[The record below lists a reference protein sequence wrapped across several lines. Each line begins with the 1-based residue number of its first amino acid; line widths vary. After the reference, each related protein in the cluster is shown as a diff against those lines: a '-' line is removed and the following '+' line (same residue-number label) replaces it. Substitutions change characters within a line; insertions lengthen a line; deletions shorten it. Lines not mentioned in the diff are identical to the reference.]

1 MSTPFAGARRRQGL
15 DIWPGFVDAL
25 ATLLMVIIF
34 VLMVFVLA
42 QFYLGA
48 ALTGRDEALGRLSRQ
63 IAELTQML
71 SVERATNADLKL
83 NLAQLA
89 ADLQSSGAA
98 RDALQV
104 RLGDLTNERDALVA
118 KLAESER
125 QLASERDRASKADQQ
140 LAEAN
145 KTVEAD
151 REKITLQLA
160 DLERLNRDIAALKQ
174 VRADLETQVGKL
186 ASELD
191 NRAKEATQLRDRTKE
206 LETKL
211 ASAEETT
218 HLAQKEI
225 SEKDIRLRD
234 LVSRAQTAE
243 SKLGEQTK
251 LTSDAQAQVE
261 LLNNNITAL
270 RQQLARI
277 AAALDASEA
286 KAKSQ
291 EVQIADLG
299 QRLNLA
305 LASKVEE
312 LARYRSEF
320 FGKLREVLGDRQDI
334 RVVGDRF
341 VFQSE
346 VLFDSGSAVLGV
358 VGQDQ
363 LARLAGTLLEIAPK
377 IPADINWV
385 LQIDGHT
392 DNVPIA
398 TQQFPSNWEL
408 SAARAISVVKFLK
421 DQGIPPSRLAAT
433 GYGEYQPLDD
443 RSDDAGR
450 RRNRRIELKLTQ
462 R

>member
-48 ALTGRDEALGRLSRQ
+48 ALTGRDEALGRLNRQ

-71 SVERATNADLKL
+71 SVERATSADLKL

-89 ADLQSSGAA
+89 AELQSSGSA
-98 RDALQV
+98 RDALAV
-104 RLGDLTNERDALVA
+104 KVGDLTNERDALVA
-118 KLAESER
+118 KLSQAER
-125 QLASERDRASKADQQ
+125 DLASERDRANQASQQ
-140 LAEAN
+140 LAEATR
-145 KTVEAD
+145 TVDAD
-151 REKITLQLA
+151 RDKIALQLA
-160 DLERLNRDIAALKQ
+160 DLERLNRDIDALKK
-174 VRADLETQVGKL
+174 VRADLESKVGQL
-186 ASELD
+186 ASQLND
-191 NRAKEATQLRDRTKE
+191 RTNEATQLRDRSKE
-206 LETKL
+206 LEAKL
-211 ASAEETT
+211 ATAEETT
-218 HLAQKEI
+218 HLQQTQI
-225 SEKDIRLRD
+225 NDRDIRLRD
-234 LVSRAQTAE
+234 LLSRAETAE
-243 SKLGEQTK
+243 SGLSQQTK
-251 LTSDAQAQVE
+251 LTSEAQAEVE
-261 LLNNNITAL
+261 LLNNNIAAL

-286 KAKSQ
+286 KSKQQ

-320 FGKLREVLGDRQDI
+320 FGRLREVLGDRQDI

-346 VLFDSGSAVLGV
+346 VLFDSGSANLGV

-363 LARLAGTLLEIAPK
+363 LSRLAGTLLEIMPK
-377 IPADINWV
+377 IPKEINWV
-385 LQIDGHT
+385 LQVDGHT

-398 TQQFPSNWEL
+398 TSQFPSNWEL
-408 SAARAISVVKFLK
+408 SAARAISVVKFLR
-421 DQGIPPSRLAAT
+421 DQGIPANHLAAT
-433 GYGEYQPLDD
+433 GYGEYQPLED
-443 RSDDAGR
+443 RNDDASR

>member
-1 MSTPFAGARRRQGL
+1 MSTPLAGRRQRPGL

-98 RDALQV
+98 RDQLAV
-104 RLGDLTNERDALVA
+104 KVGDLANERDALVA

-125 QLASERDRASKADQQ
+125 QLASERERADKAASG

-145 KTVEAD
+145 RSIEAD

-160 DLERLNRDIAALKQ
+160 DLERLNRDIAALRQ
-174 VRADLETQVGKL
+174 VKDELESKVGQL
-186 ASELD
+186 ASQLTDRSNEL
-191 NRAKEATQLRDRTKE
+191 AQARDRSKE
-206 LETKL
+206 LEAKL
-211 ASAEETT
+211 ASAEERTN
-218 HLAQKEI
+218 LAQKEI
-225 SEKDIRLRD
+225 KEKDIRLAD
-234 LVSRAQTAE
+234 LLGRAEKAE
-243 SKLGEQTK
+243 TGLGEQTK
-251 LTSDAQAQVE
+251 LTNEAQAEVE
-261 LLNNNITAL
+261 LLNNNIAAL

-277 AAALDASEA
+277 ASALDASEA
-286 KAKSQ
+286 KSKEQ
-291 EVQIADLG
+291 EIQIADLG
-299 QRLNLA
+299 KRLNLA

-320 FGKLREVLGDRQDI
+320 FGRLRQVLGDRQDI

-346 VLFDSGSAVLGV
+346 VLFDSGSAQLGI

-363 LARLAGTLLEIAPK
+363 LARLAGTLLEIVPK
-377 IPADINWV
+377 IPHDINWV
-385 LQIDGHT
+385 LQVDGHT
-392 DNVPIA
+392 DNVPIS
-398 TQQFPSNWEL
+398 TPQFPSNWEL
-408 SAARAISVVKFLK
+408 SSARAISVVKFLR

-433 GYGEYQPLDD
+433 GYGEFQPLEE
-443 RSDDAGR
+443 RSDEASR
-450 RRNRRIELKLTQ
+450 RRNRRIELKLTS